1 MSVLSELFGEG
12 AQLKVL
18 ETFVENYNDKLYAAD
33 IIRMTDVSKV
43 TVAKHIRKL
52 LDEGIIDKKEKAGVI
67 QFYQLNLNNPKAKI
81 ILLLEQYI
89 VSERLKKAVEEEVG
103 EEDTKRPWRIESSC
117 SVSPNEYLNRPLFAK
132 SESESEPIGFNPMLK
147 TQYLIGQAVTDASL
161 YAILERGVT
170 NYE

>member
-52 LDEGIIDKKEKAGVI
+52 LEEGIIEKKEKTGAV

-89 VSERLKKAVEEEVG
+89 VSERLKKMVAEEV
-103 EEDTKRPWRIESSC
+103 ESSAGKDVKDRFLY
-117 SVSPNEYLNRPLFAK
+117 SIKNSIQTNYGKGGVD
-132 SESESEPIGFNPMLK
+132 GFNPRLK
-147 TQYLIGQAVTDASL
+147 SDYSIGPVIGDIPTYS
-161 YAILERGVT
+161 ILERGIT
-170 NYE
+170 SYE

>member
-1 MSVLSELFGEG
+1 MTVLSELFGEG

-52 LDEGIIDKKEKAGVI
+52 LEEGIIEKKEKTGAV

-89 VSERLKKAVEEEVG
+89 VSERLKKMVAEEV
-103 EEDTKRPWRIESSC
+103 EI
-117 SVSPNEYLNRPLFAK
+117 SVERDVKDHSAYSIKTSIQTDYGK
-132 SESESEPIGFNPMLK
+132 SGFDGFNPILK
-147 TQYLIGQAVTDASL
+147 SNYSIGPAVRDISAYS
-161 YAILERGVT
+161 ILERGIT
-170 NYE
+170 SYE